1 MSPCKADA
9 TEGRLG
15 LVPVRVPVVILAG
28 SAPPVPQRAPPR
40 IIVRRRFRAVAAAV
54 PLGYRRGMNVGGK
67 FIVFDGPDGCGKS
80 TQLERVRR
88 WIEAQGVATAQ
99 AKDPGGTEIGNRIRH
114 VLLGYDLA
122 MMDPRCEALL
132 FMASRA
138 QLVAEVVRPAIAAGK
153 TVLGDRFISATCA
166 YQGAIGVPRED
177 ILALGK
183 LAVGATWPDLTLVL
197 DVPPQLGFQRVGRNP
212 KAPRRREA
220 AGQFDM
226 FQDAT
231 TDAMEARPLEFHEAV
246 RAKFLELP
254 GYYPRP
260 VMVIDASRDVDAV
273 FADVQGAIAR
283 AFQ

>member
-1 MSPCKADA
+1 MSLD
-9 TEGRLG
+9 
-15 LVPVRVPVVILAG
+15 
-28 SAPPVPQRAPPR
+28 
-40 IIVRRRFRAVAAAV
+40 
-54 PLGYRRGMNVGGK
+54 GK

-80 TQLERVRR
+80 TQLERSRR
-88 WIEAQGVATAQ
+88 WIESQGGATAY

-122 MMDPRCEALL
+122 TMDPRCEALL

-138 QLVAEVVRPAIAAGK
+138 QLVAEVVRPAVAAGK

-177 ILALGK
+177 ILALGR
-183 LAVGATWPDLTLVL
+183 LAVGESWPDLTIVL
-197 DVPPQLGFQRVGRNP
+197 DIPPEVGFQRVGRSP
-212 KAPRRREA
+212 KAPRRRDA
-220 AGQFDM
+220 SGQFNI
-226 FQDAT
+226 FEDAN
-231 TDAMEARPLEFHEAV
+231 TDAMEARPLEFHQAV

-260 VMVIDASRDVDAV
+260 VTIIDASRGVDEV
-273 FADVQGAIAR
+273 FADVQGAIRR